1 MNIRTDLAL
10 EGIKTANVKSGIK
23 EYKRGRSF
31 KVTEII
37 IDNDNYLQ
45 TIGKGKGRYITLE
58 CSRLSKFSDEYEDM
72 AQELASELKQLIPE
86 GEALVVGL
94 GNNDITPDALGP
106 QTAAK
111 VLATRA

>member
-45 TIGKGKGRYITLE
+45 TREL
-58 CSRLSKFSDEYEDM
+58 RLTR
-72 AQELASELKQLIPE
+72 LRLLLIK
-86 GEALVVGL
+86 LQSL
-94 GNNDITPDALGP
+94 T
-106 QTAAK
+106 
-111 VLATRA
+111 

>member
-45 TIGKGKGRYITLE
+45 TIGKGKGRYA
-58 CSRLSKFSDEYEDM
+58 RDK
-72 AQELASELKQLIPE
+72 LA
-86 GEALVVGL
+86 
-94 GNNDITPDALGP
+94 
-106 QTAAK
+106 AA
-111 VLATRA
+111 